1 MTEETSPGDEYL
13 AQRLR
18 DALAED
24 PRVGELGI
32 GVTVAD
38 GRAYLSGEVATPER
52 QHAVAAVAAEVL
64 PDHEV
69 HNDVS
74 VTSWTEADDM
84 EVLP

>member
-24 PRVGELGI
+24 PRVGELGV
-32 GVTVAD
+32 GVAVAD
-38 GRAYLSGEVATPER
+38 GYAYVTGEVATSER
-52 QHAVAAVAAEVL
+52 RQAVAAVAAEVL

-74 VTSWTEADDM
+74 VTSWSDADDM